1 MVPDGD
7 FHQILPRNLHLAP
20 ERISVEYHRPLKNI
34 ALLYCWICSFRPV
47 YDIWY
52 IYIYVIYIYMWYI
65 YIYICD
71 IYICDI
77 WYIYMWYIYICDIY
91 IYIYIYI
98 YIWGIRD
105 NSKSYPP
112 SLGAPGFVHEP
123 ILGIL
128 GSEILNH
135 TPTEPQNHTRT
146 VSSFSGVTSK
156 CSAPAHTWLV
166 CPKISKIIP
175 KMWILDTV

>member
-52 IYIYVIYIYMWYI
+52 IYI
-65 YIYICD
+65 CD
-71 IYICDI
+71 I
-77 WYIYMWYIYICDIY
+77 YIYICDIY
-91 IYIYIYI
+91 IYICDIWYIYIYVIYIYICDI

>member
-47 YDIWY
+47 Y
-52 IYIYVIYIYMWYI
+52 
-65 YIYICD
+65 
-71 IYICDI
+71 DI